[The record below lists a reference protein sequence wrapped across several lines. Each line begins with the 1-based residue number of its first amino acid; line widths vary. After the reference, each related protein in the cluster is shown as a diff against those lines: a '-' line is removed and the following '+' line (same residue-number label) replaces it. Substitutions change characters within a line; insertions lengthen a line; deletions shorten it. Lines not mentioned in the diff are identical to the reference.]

1 MSAATTTPAAVPHTS
16 DPMSTIGASG
26 AVLIL
31 LGAFFW
37 STGGVGI
44 KVLDGWQSPLAISAG
59 RGLFCALFFAFL
71 LGRDLWPGRER
82 MRTVALGAVSYVAV
96 VTLFVTSNR
105 LTTAANAILLQNSA
119 PLWVALLGW
128 LVLKE
133 GLGKREAAALCTG
146 IAGIAL
152 IATGEP
158 SGATEMPQARLGDAL
173 SVASGLAFGIL
184 ALVLRSTAGKPDGA
198 AVNAQVLFWGNVLA
212 FATGLPWMVGEL
224 GTPPMA
230 GHHAALGWLV
240 IAFLGVVQLGWGYYF
255 FQRGL
260 RSTKALTGSLLSLL
274 EPVLNPVWVW
284 LVVSEV
290 PARQTIVGGAV
301 LLGAVALCAL
311 PSRKE

>member
-1 MSAATTTPAAVPHTS
+1 
-16 DPMSTIGASG
+16 MSTLGASG

-71 LGRDLWPGRER
+71 LGRDLWPSRGR

-119 PLWVALLGW
+119 PLWVAVLGW
-128 LVLKE
+128 LAL
-133 GLGKREAAALCTG
+133 REALGWREIVALCTG
-146 IAGIAL
+146 IAGIVL

-158 SGATEMPQARLGDAL
+158 GGSAAELPQARLGDAL
-173 SVASGLAFGIL
+173 SLASGLAFGVL
-184 ALVLRSTAGKPDGA
+184 ALVLRSTAGRPDGA

-212 FATGLPWMVGEL
+212 FAAGLPWMVGEL
-224 GTPPMA
+224 GTAPIA
-230 GHHAALGWLV
+230 GQHAALGWLV
-240 IAFLGVVQLGWGYYF
+240 LAFLGVVQLGWGYYF

-284 LVVSEV
+284 LVVDEI
-290 PARQTIVGGAV
+290 PAQQTIVGGAV
-301 LLGAVALCAL
+301 LLGAVALCAFTAGGD
-311 PSRKE
+311 RTREW